1 MTEQQDTNEPIFLYN
16 TLGREKQEFKPLVP
30 GLTKMYACGPTVY
43 HFVHIGN
50 MRTYLFTDFLRRMLA
65 YNGYQVSLIMNITD
79 VGHLTDDADAGE
91 DKMLVAMQREG
102 KSVEEIAEFYTE
114 VFFDDLQRLNVRS
127 ADFYPRATD
136 HITQQINMIQ
146 LLEKNGYTYETSD
159 GMYFDTSQLDE
170 YGRLSMQKAEEKE
183 AGARVDMKEKKHP
196 TDFALWK
203 FSPEDEQRLMEWDS
217 PWGKGF
223 PGWHIECSAMSVE
236 YLEAPF
242 DIHTGGIDLIPVHHE
257 NEIAQTEGA
266 HGVPQ
271 ANYWMHGEFITV
283 DGEKMSKSK
292 GNVYRMQDLIDKG
305 FDPLAYRYLV
315 MGAHY
320 RTKLNFTFDSL
331 QSAQNTLFKL
341 RDRAR
346 EMEEPT
352 EVNSAYREKFHE
364 AINDD
369 LNLPQALAVLWEMM
383 DDDSLQSSEKAATLL
398 DFDEVLGLRLGEV
411 VAIPL
416 ELPASVENL
425 LDERERARDNED
437 WEKSDELRDRIKEMG
452 YLVEDT
458 PEGPHVRVFSHK
470 NT

>member
-1 MTEQQDTNEPIFLYN
+1 MTEQQDNKEPIFLYN
-16 TLGREKQEFKPLVP
+16 TLGREKQEFKPMAP
-30 GLTKMYACGPTVY
+30 GLAKMYACGPTVY

-50 MRTYLFTDFLRRMLA
+50 MRTYLFTDFLRRMLT

-102 KSVEEIAEFYTE
+102 KSAEEIAGFYTE
-114 VFFDDLQRLNVRS
+114 VFFDDLKRLNVLP

-146 LLEKNGYTYETSD
+146 LLEGNGYTYETSD
-159 GMYFDTSQLDE
+159 GIYFDTSKLDE
-170 YGRLSMQKAEEKE
+170 YGKLSGQKAEEKE
-183 AGARVDMKEKKHP
+183 AGARVDMKEKKNP

-203 FSPEDEQRLMEWDS
+203 FSPEDEKRLMEWES

-236 YLEAPF
+236 YLDAPF

-257 NEIAQTEGA
+257 NEIAQTKGA
-266 HGVPQ
+266 HDTPQ

-320 RTKLNFTFDSL
+320 RTKLNFTFEAL
-331 QSAQNTLFKL
+331 ESAQTTLFKL
-341 RDRAR
+341 RDKAR
-346 EMEEPT
+346 DMAEPT
-352 EVNSAYREKFHE
+352 SVSETYQERFHK
-364 AINDD
+364 AVNDD
-369 LNLPQALAVLWEMM
+369 LNMPQALAVLWEMM
-383 DDDSLQSSEKAATLL
+383 DDDALASGEKAATLL
-398 DFDEVLGLRLGEV
+398 DFDEILGLQLDEV
-411 VAIPL
+411 VATPLDIPPKVQ
-416 ELPASVENL
+416 EKIDA
-425 LDERERARDNED
+425 REAARNDQD
-437 WEKSDELRDRIKEMG
+437 WETADALRDEIRDMG

-458 PEGPHVRVFSHK
+458 AEGPHVRVLSHAGK
-470 NT
+470 